1 MENEI
6 MLDDKNVLAMK
17 LLHYFITEK
26 NYNPII
32 LQGVDNEIWL
42 ENLDADCKVI
52 RIVSGYIHNDEQY
65 DFDVFKT
72 KRIMKKIKRKTFS
85 FNMNVMSFF
94 LDMGENVTKDIN
106 ENSKLMNIK
115 VSDESDIKKSEFV
128 KKLFPDISNK
138 LKYNEDGVEL
148 FAKITND
155 INEHNRIDASKIE
168 DVFKDKGPYITYFLI
183 VVNVLLY
190 VLPILLGYYSE
201 IFNKFCMYGPSV
213 RIGEYYRLVTGAF
226 LHANIMHL
234 IFNMYALYVIGSQI
248 ENYLGRIKYIVIYL
262 FSAVMGSLFSMIFNG
277 VTPEVAVPSV
287 GATGAIF
294 GLMGALLYF
303 GYHYRVY
310 LGTVLKNQL
319 IPIILLNLALG
330 FLIRDVDNFAHIGG
344 LIEGIMVTS
353 SLGVKNK
360 STTFEKVN
368 GTIITLI
375 FTAII
380 IYIAFIYSVRG

>member
-106 ENSKLMNIK
+106 EDSKLMGIK
-115 VSDESDIKKSEFV
+115 VSDESDINKSDVV
-128 KKLFPDISNK
+128 KKLFPDISK
-138 LKYNEDGVEL
+138 KMVYSEDGIEL

-155 INEHNRIDASKIE
+155 INEHNREDASKVE
-168 DVFKDKGPYITYFLI
+168 EVFKDKGPYITYILI
-183 VVNVLLY
+183 VINVLLY
-190 VLPILLGYYSE
+190 VLPILLGYYNE
-201 IFNKFCMYGPSV
+201 IITRFCMHGPTI
-213 RIGEYYRLVTGAF
+213 RLGEYYRLVTSCF
-226 LHANIMHL
+226 LHGSIIHL
-234 IFNMYALYVIGSQI
+234 FFNSYALYVIGSQI
-248 ENYLGRIKYIVIYL
+248 ENFFGRIKYLIIFLVSGIL
-262 FSAVMGSLFSMIFNG
+262 GNLFSMIFNG
-277 VTPEVAVPSV
+277 NIPSI
-287 GATGAIF
+287 GASGAIF

-330 FLIRDVDNFAHIGG
+330 FILNGVDNFAHIGG
-344 LIEGIMVTS
+344 LIGGIMISS

-375 FTAII
+375 FTAVL
-380 IYIAFIYSVRG
+380 IYVAFIYSVR

>member
-32 LQGVDNEIWL
+32 LQGIDNEIWL
-42 ENLDADCKVI
+42 ENLDEDCKVI

-94 LDMGENVTKDIN
+94 LDMGDNVTKDIN
-106 ENSKLMNIK
+106 TDSKLMGIK
-115 VSDESDIKKSEFV
+115 VSNESDIDKSDIV
-128 KKLFPDISNK
+128 KKIFPDISKK
-138 LKYNEDGVEL
+138 LEYNEEGVEL
-148 FAKITND
+148 FAKITSD
-155 INEHNRIDASKIE
+155 INEHNRRDANRIE
-168 DVFKDKGPYITYFLI
+168 NVFKDKGPYITYILI
-183 VVNVLLY
+183 AINVLLY
-190 VLPILLGYYSE
+190 IIPILLGQYSN
-201 IFNKFCMYGPSV
+201 IINDYCIHGPSI
-213 RIGEYYRLVTGAF
+213 RIGQYYRLITGVF
-226 LHANIMHL
+226 LHGNIFHL
-234 IFNMYALYVIGSQI
+234 FFNMYSLYIVGSQI
-248 ENYLGRIKYIVIYL
+248 ENYLGRVKYVIIYL
-262 FSAVMGSLFSMIFNG
+262 FSGLMGALFSMIFGGN
-277 VTPEVAVPSV
+277 VASI
-287 GATGAIF
+287 GASGAIF

-319 IPIILLNLALG
+319 IPLIIFALVLG
-330 FLIRDVDNFAHIGG
+330 FILPGVDNFAHIGG
-344 LIEGIMVTS
+344 LIGGVMVTS
-353 SLGVKNK
+353 SLGIKDK
-360 STTFEKVN
+360 STTSDRIN

-375 FTAII
+375 FTAVI
-380 IYIAFIYSVRG
+380 IYVAFVYSVRG